1 MFLLLDSTPLAC
13 AINNGL
19 PIWGCIYPFLKS
31 VKDLVIFS
39 KTLKTEVDQIN
50 VDGKNPGT
58 DLHRVDPGLGAA
70 DALHC
75 GDRGS
80 VELTEGQQAG
90 VGRVMADGTS
100 KGDLRQVLAD

>member
-1 MFLLLDSTPLAC
+1 MAYSSEVAVTH
-13 AINNGL
+13 
-19 PIWGCIYPFLKS
+19 FLKS

-39 KTLKTEVDQIN
+39 KTLKTKVDHIN
-50 VDGKNPGT
+50 VDGKNNRGVPGT

-80 VELTEGQQAG
+80 VELTERQEAG